1 MSFEIGY
8 YLDEASI
15 LYCTND
21 LASFLQRHVNPLCT
35 VRASFLLPTMYKIIE
50 GTLYVTEVG
59 LKHAFS
65 VVIGTYI
72 DRITSDKLLGKF
84 ANGLIRTSLD
94 NTLSKQ
100 LGLNY
105 GRSQKGCNFCSLFE
119 ISNQESSADAETLTC
134 LRNYFQ
140 HTEHWLSS

>member
-1 MSFEIGY
+1 MAVIFGRFKF
-8 YLDEASI
+8 
-15 LYCTND
+15 N
-21 LASFLQRHVNPLCT
+21 
-35 VRASFLLPTMYKIIE
+35 VRAYFLLSTMYKIIE
-50 GTLYVTEVG
+50 GTLYLTEVG

-94 NTLSKQ
+94 DTLSKQ

-105 GRSQKGCNFCSLFE
+105 GRSQKGCNYLGFL
-119 ISNQESSADAETLTC
+119 
-134 LRNYFQ
+134 
-140 HTEHWLSS
+140 